1 MASNRIVSSTIIRP
15 ETETRVPGKKRSF
28 PDAPEPARRSDI
40 SSRLGSLSNTDS
52 SSTRATNRDG
62 STEDLDV
69 EATGSTLENT
79 EIKHSA
85 ISTNDS
91 ATIAANNDRHE
102 EGEVN
107 ESGDRTKRA
116 RISLNPAEDAKR
128 GRRMMGMI
136 LGTLTQF
143 KKQTAPD
150 GPNGSKD
157 PGLAS
162 REAVQERVREKL
174 KREQELNEERRKKE
188 KEEWEEKQ
196 KQKQAMRQGGAK
208 PNQRRNEVKWDNG
221 YILTETRPR
230 IRYMPKV
237 LNETMQRKLDE
248 QKRERG
254 EKDTKVTSNSATE
267 DAAANTKSEKASGP
281 GTNSESAT
289 NMDLDLDGIVTT
301 DIVVDVKDQAEKS
314 PISNASSAT
323 VPASP
328 AAPAAGGVEN
338 STVEDVAMEEATSD
352 ETSKSSKDDSKA
364 GSDSLNDISLA

>member
-40 SSRLGSLSNTDS
+40 SSRLGNLSNTDTS
-52 SSTRATNRDG
+52 SLSTRATNRDG
-62 STEDLDV
+62 SRADLDV
-69 EATGSTLENT
+69 EETGSTLENT
-79 EIKHSA
+79 ENKS
-85 ISTNDS
+85 STIPPS
-91 ATIAANNDRHE
+91 SFTVGGANDRHE

-107 ESGDRTKRA
+107 ESVDRTKRA

-150 GPNGSKD
+150 GPNGTKD

-196 KQKQAMRQGGAK
+196 RQKQAMRQGGAK
-208 PNQRRNEVKWDNG
+208 PNQRRNEAKWENG

-237 LNETMQRKLDE
+237 LNETMQRRLDE
-248 QKRERG
+248 QRRERG
-254 EKDTKVTSNSATE
+254 ERDTKVTSNSTAA
-267 DAAANTKSEKASGP
+267 DASANTQLEKASDL

-289 NMDLDLDGIVTT
+289 NMDLDLDGVVTAN
-301 DIVVDVKDQAEKS
+301 IVVDVKEKS
-314 PISNASSAT
+314 PTSSTSSAT

-328 AAPAAGGVEN
+328 TAHATGGVEN
-338 STVEDVAMEEATSD
+338 NTGEDVVMEDVTSE

-364 GSDSLNDISLA
+364 GSDSLNDITLA